1 MPPLPLS
8 FRPYSS
14 SVVICYQVR
23 LASPVPSVRHSISA
37 MADAKMGAAV
47 GTPAWHQG
55 NAMPAMAAAKT
66 GTAVGTSAW
75 HQGLPPW
82 AASGESGLESSSR
95 FEVLRAK
102 IRSKKAGSQHS
113 DAETCTPCSTP
124 GASNAPWSTP
134 RSLPP
139 PVNDGRC
146 CPGCKKAD
154 TSPDPSSETRTRVWG
169 NGVRSKKTG
178 KTKANIV
185 GTAPASSR

>member
-1 MPPLPLS
+1 M
-8 FRPYSS
+8 
-14 SVVICYQVR
+14 
-23 LASPVPSVRHSISA
+23 PSVRHSISA

-55 NAMPAMAAAKT
+55 NAMSAMAAAKT
-66 GTAVGTSAW
+66 GTAVGT
-75 HQGLPPW
+75 P
-82 AASGESGLESSSR
+82 ESSSR

-113 DAETCTPCSTP
+113 DAETCTPGSTP
-124 GASNAPWSTP
+124 GASNSPWSTP
-134 RSLPP
+134 GSLPP

-154 TSPDPSSETRTRVWG
+154 TSTDPSSETRTRVWG

-185 GTAPASSR
+185 GTARASSRSRC